1 MTPEPF
7 DFGREYVLED
17 DFVRLQPL
25 TLADYDHLLP
35 FALQEPEIWTHTL
48 VAADSPEK
56 LKTYIA
62 QALKYR
68 AREAAYPF
76 IVFDKRQDRYAGS
89 TRFYHMD
96 LKNRSTLLGYTWY
109 GKAHQGTGLNR
120 HCKFLLLDF
129 AFGTMQMERVEF
141 NADVQNER
149 SIAAMKKIGCTVEG
163 VLRSHK
169 LLPDG
174 RRRDSIVL
182 SILREEWL
190 SGVREQLRLRC

>member
-17 DFVRLQPL
+17 DFARLQPL
-25 TLADYDHLLP
+25 TVADYDHLLP

-68 AREAAYPF
+68 VRETAYPF

-89 TRFYHMD
+89 TRFYHID
-96 LKNRSTLLGYTWY
+96 LKNGTTHLGYTWY

-120 HCKFLLLDF
+120 HCKFLMLDF
-129 AFGTMQMERVEF
+129 AFQTMRMERVEF